1 MTDDSDTSL
10 GLILARAGSKRVPNK
25 NTRLL
30 DGRPLIA
37 YTVDAA
43 IAAECFSSIVVS
55 TDDARVAEIARKSGV
70 SVDQR
75 PASLCGDT
83 VRAVEV
89 VEEYLLRTDAG
100 KRFCNVAMLLPT
112 CPFRT
117 VEDIRGAMRQYQQSA
132 QRMPLI
138 TVTQYAFPPQLALEP
153 SENNPDDREAEDREA
168 DDREANDSSPGQMRM
183 CQPAAYASTTR
194 SQSIPAL
201 YHPNGGLYVAAIDM
215 FLNERSFF
223 TERMLTYVMP
233 AERSFDIDYPWQFE
247 LAEYWA
253 KQVHAAGASAGATS

>member
-1 MTDDSDTSL
+1 MSDDSDTTVA
-10 GLILARAGSKRVPNK
+10 LILARAGSKRVPNK

-30 DGRPLIA
+30 NGRPLIA

-43 IAAECFSSIVVS
+43 IAAGCFASIVVS
-55 TDDARVAEIARKSGV
+55 TDDSRVAEIARDSGV

-89 VEEYLLRTDAG
+89 VEEYLQRTDAG
-100 KRFCNVAMLLPT
+100 NQFSNVAMLLPT

-117 VEDIRGAMRQYQQSA
+117 VEDIRGAMRRYQHSA

-153 SENNPDDREAEDREA
+153 DERESDDRQ
-168 DDREANDSSPGQMRM
+168 PGQMRM
-183 CQPAAYASTTR
+183 CQPEAYATTTR

-201 YHPNGGLYVAAIDM
+201 FHPNGGLYVAAIDL
-215 FLNERSFF
+215 FLTERSFF
-223 TERMLTYVMP
+223 TEHMLTYVMP

-247 LAEYWA
+247 LAEQWA
-253 KQVHAAGASAGATS
+253 KQIFAGGNGDSAVS

>member
-1 MTDDSDTSL
+1 MTDDSDATV

-43 IAAECFSSIVVS
+43 ITAACFSSIVVS
-55 TDDARVAEIARKSGV
+55 TDDARVAEIARESGV
-70 SVDQR
+70 SVDKR

-89 VEEYLLRTDAG
+89 VEEYLQRTDAG
-100 KRFCNVAMLLPT
+100 SRFSNVAMLLPT

-117 VEDIRGAMRQYQQSA
+117 VEDIRGAMRLYKQSA

-138 TVTQYAFPPQLALEP
+138 TVTQYAFPPQLALAPGDQE
-153 SENNPDDREAEDREA
+153 SDDEQDDRE
-168 DDREANDSSPGQMRM
+168 SGQMCM
-183 CQPAAYASTTR
+183 CQPEAYATTTR
-194 SQSIPAL
+194 SQSIAPL
-201 YHPNGGLYVAAIDM
+201 YHPNGGLYVAAIDL

-233 AERSFDIDYPWQFE
+233 AERSFDIDYPWQFD
-247 LAEYWA
+247 LAEHWA
-253 KQVHAAGASAGATS
+253 RQVHAVETRGGATS